1 MRAYTKTQWYEIQNP
16 ATMKNTF
23 KGNQKQIIKTGY
35 SMFEGKN
42 EQDISLQINSFG
54 QKYGMIAIDVIKPSE
69 YAEATGDEVPES
81 DLELEKT
88 NLK

>member
-54 QKYGMIAIDVIKPSE
+54 QNTV
-69 YAEATGDEVPES
+69 
-81 DLELEKT
+81 
-88 NLK
+88 